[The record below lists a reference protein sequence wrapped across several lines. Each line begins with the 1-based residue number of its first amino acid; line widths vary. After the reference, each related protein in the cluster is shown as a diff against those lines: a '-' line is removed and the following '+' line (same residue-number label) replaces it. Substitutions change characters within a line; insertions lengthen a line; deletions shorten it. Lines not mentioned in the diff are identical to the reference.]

1 MKRTFAGLATA
12 AVMAASV
19 SGGAVFAD
27 SAETTVRAQQF
38 QGNRNGQC
46 EFCQDGENRV
56 GGFKNGSGFGAG
68 EKRGMGKG
76 NRTGPK
82 DGNRTGPKDGSGMR
96 AQDGTC
102 VLNNN

>member
-1 MKRTFAGLATA
+1 MKNNMKRTFAGLATA

-56 GGFKNGSGFGAG
+56 GGFKNGAGFGAG
-68 EKRGMGKG
+68 EQRGMGKG

-82 DGNRTGPKDGSGMR
+82 DGSGIR

-102 VLNNN
+102 VLQNH

>member
-1 MKRTFAGLATA
+1 MKNNMKKTFAGLATA

-46 EFCQDGENRV
+46 EFCQDAENRV
-56 GGFKNGSGFGAG
+56 T
-68 EKRGMGKG
+68 
-76 NRTGPK
+76 RTGLDLEPESREAWARETEQALK
-82 DGNRTGPKDGSGMR
+82 TE
-96 AQDGTC
+96 AE
-102 VLNNN
+102 